1 MQTRQASS
9 LESFCDASFAQQG
22 SKSQSGVMIMLAG
35 QAIAWLSLQQPF
47 IAMSTAEAEMIACT
61 EGVAL
66 TQALEPL
73 TTELLGQAACWSLYN
88 DSVACSAILS
98 HPSGSWK
105 TRHLRLRSSKALQEV
120 ISDDLVSIHHIP
132 GKYRTADVLKKP

>member
-1 MQTRQASS
+1 MEALAQTRHTAL
-9 LESFCDASFAQQG
+9 LESFCDASFAQQD
-22 SKSQSGVMIMLAG
+22 SRSQSGVMVMLAG
-35 QAIAWLSLQQPF
+35 QAIAWLSSQQPF

-73 TTELLGQAACWSLYN
+73 VAELLDQDVCWSLYN

-98 HPSGSWK
+98 YP
-105 TRHLRLRSSKALQEV
+105 L
-120 ISDDLVSIHHIP
+120 LVEDETFEI
-132 GKYRTADVLKKP
+132 AE